1 MTRITGLATGLDVDS
16 VVQET
21 MQAYQTKIDTVDQ
34 QKKLVE
40 LQQEMYREVITECR
54 DFYDKYFDMTKS
66 DSLLLQKNWVSNS
79 FESSNVSVA
88 TVTGGPKAQLDNY
101 SINVKKLA
109 QPAKEKITEA
119 EFDNLKNLKI
129 SVDGKDVEVDFTNI
143 DTKDKSESQIRTE
156 KIKAIN
162 EALTKCG
169 ITTITAKY
177 SEFSGGITISS
188 NTTGQ
193 SQKFDISYISNSG
206 ATTTK
211 NVVGQNAQV
220 EITNGA
226 GETHVY
232 KGESNTV
239 SLDGVNFKFSS
250 VGTTQVTGKS
260 DAKDIKDKL
269 VKFVN
274 DYNTLM
280 EKLNTLINEKRDSDY
295 MPLTDAQKE
304 DMTEKQIELWE
315 KKVKT
320 GQLSKDNDLTRIRNA
335 MKTAM
340 STLVSSSESSLKA
353 IGITPLAD
361 YNGNKNGTYTID
373 EDKLS
378 SALEN
383 NIEDVMKVFISTGDT
398 DSEKGV
404 LQRLKSIFDKETQ
417 TSSALLLK
425 KAGMEGSAT
434 SSNNTLSKKI
444 AKYEEKITRMQTIF
458 ASKQQALYSKYAR
471 LETLMNN
478 LNSQSSSLTSMFS
491 S

>member
-79 FESSNVSVA
+79 FESSNESVA

-101 SINVKKLA
+101 SINVKQLA

-169 ITTITAKY
+169 IATITAKY

-193 SQKFDISYISNSG
+193 TQKFGISYTSNSG

-315 KKVKT
+315 KKVKE

-478 LNSQSSSLTSMFS
+478 LNSQSSSLASMFS